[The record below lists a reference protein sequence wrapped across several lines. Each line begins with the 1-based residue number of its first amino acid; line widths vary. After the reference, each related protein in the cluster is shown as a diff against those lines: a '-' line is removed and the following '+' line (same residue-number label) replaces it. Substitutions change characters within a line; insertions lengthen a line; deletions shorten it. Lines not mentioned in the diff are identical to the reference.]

1 MALSAAVKRT
11 KGKVEI
17 QKMRRLRP
25 KVDTHFFN
33 TTLAKRNRVWVMTEI
48 VQMINEGTPLVINS
62 FIDISSIRTL

>member
-1 MALSAAVKRT
+1 MALSAAVNQT

-33 TTLAKRNRVWVMTEI
+33 TTLAKRTRVWI
-48 VQMINEGTPLVINS
+48 RPKFVQMINKEE
-62 FIDISSIRTL
+62 ISSLSA